1 MPVSR
6 ALRCLF
12 VHIPK
17 TGGTSVE
24 MALGM
29 HGDWAVENRDSLF
42 GAIRSADLAGRGYL
56 SRFLQHLTLDEV
68 RQLSPEYGELFS
80 FSFVRNPWDRMV
92 STYCSPDPDMVQ
104 HARTA
109 GVELTGLD
117 FPEFVRRVDAVE
129 HIHLLPQ
136 HRFVTDRQG
145 RVAVDSL
152 GRFETLAQ
160 DFESLRRTLQV
171 DAALPHENA
180 SEHIHFREYH
190 TGETRDAVARRYR
203 QDIDLFD
210 YRFQGP

>member
-24 MALGM
+24 VALGM

-42 GAIRSADLAGRGYL
+42 GTIRSADLVGRGYL

-68 RQLSPEYGELFS
+68 RQLSPECGELFS

-92 STYCSPDPDMVQ
+92 SSYCNPDPDMLDG
-104 HARTA
+104 ARA
-109 GVELTGLD
+109 SGVELTGLD
-117 FPEFVRRVDAVE
+117 FPEFVRRTEAVE

-136 HRFVTDRQG
+136 HRFVTDRQRG
-145 RVAVDSL
+145 IAVNSL
-152 GRFETLAQ
+152 GRFETLEA
-160 DFESLRRTLQV
+160 DFESLCRALQV
-171 DAALPHENA
+171 EARLPHENA
-180 SEHIHFREYH
+180 SEHIHYREYH
-190 TGETRDAVARRYR
+190 TDETRDAVARRYR

-210 YRFQGP
+210 YRF